1 MLQAELGVCVES
13 AMPAREMTMVFAYDI
28 SRPRT
33 RARVAS
39 LLEDHAVRVQGSVF
53 EARLGRDAA
62 ERLFALLSDAVDPG
76 DSLRMYAI
84 SSAGLA
90 RCRQIGGAEVTND
103 EGYWLL

>member
-1 MLQAELGVCVES
+1 
-13 AMPAREMTMVFAYDI
+13 MVFAYDI
-28 SRPRT
+28 SRART

-39 LLEDHAVRVQGSVF
+39 LLEDHAVRVQESVF

-62 ERLFALLSDAVDPG
+62 QRLFERLADTIDPG

-90 RCRQIGGAEVTND
+90 RSRQAGGVPVTND
-103 EGYWLL
+103 DGYWLL